1 MAEVAKPVV
10 ITDYPKD
17 SYDSVPR
24 AVALRFGPTW
34 LGNLAAAWHQR
45 VLELRGLS

>member
-10 ITDYPKD
+10 ITDDPKD
-17 SYDSVPR
+17 SYDTLLR

-34 LGNLAAAWHQR
+34 LENLAAARHQR